1 MRIQSLAAICE
12 RWLAVLG
19 PVLGLPIKQYW
30 AQGLLNETSE
40 CDGAELKNKGMLSMM
55 MVMVVVV
62 MLMAMVVVMM
72 MSVTA
77 QNLKTKEHLQSIPGI
92 SCG

>member
-1 MRIQSLAAICE
+1 MGGST
-12 RWLAVLG
+12 G
-19 PVLGLPIKQYW
+19 PSAGPIKQYW

-40 CDGAELKNKGMLSMM
+40 CDGAELKNKGTLSMM

-62 MLMAMVVVMM
+62 MLMAMVVVVMM
-72 MSVTA
+72 MSVAA
-77 QNLKTKEHLQSIPGI
+77 QNLKTKEHLQSIPRI

>member
-1 MRIQSLAAICE
+1 MQQFVKGGGST
-12 RWLAVLG
+12 G
-19 PVLGLPIKQYW
+19 PSAGPIKQYW

-40 CDGAELKNKGMLSMM
+40 YDGAELKNKGTLAMM
-55 MVMVVVV
+55 MVMVVVVV

-72 MSVTA
+72 MTSVTA
-77 QNLKTKEHLQSIPGI
+77 QNLKTKEHLQSIPRI

>member
-1 MRIQSLAAICE
+1 
-12 RWLAVLG
+12 
-19 PVLGLPIKQYW
+19 
-30 AQGLLNETSE
+30 
-40 CDGAELKNKGMLSMM
+40 MM
-55 MVMVVVV
+55 MLMVVVV

-77 QNLKTKEHLQSIPGI
+77 QNLKTKEHLQSIPRI

>member
-40 CDGAELKNKGMLSMM
+40 CDGAELKNKGTLSMM

-62 MLMAMVVVMM
+62 MMVSM
-72 MSVTA
+72 TA
-77 QNLKTKEHLQSIPGI
+77 QNLKTKEHLQSIPRI